1 MTARNLV
8 SFLSPKT
15 KGRPRSFDRNRA
27 LMIALR
33 IFWKLGYEPAS
44 VAVLCEAMGINPPS
58 FYAAFKSKEEL
69 FLEAVNFY
77 EARYWTDV
85 LKQLEESTKPVDA
98 ALAEFFQEAASIL
111 LNPENPSGCMV
122 VLAAVNIAPKEKRI
136 AEAVKKLRSQ
146 TRDFFERRLK
156 KAQDAGEI
164 SVKANL
170 STLADALNIMLEGM
184 SIQAKDDI
192 PLQTLRQAVRHVPNL
207 LRPYLQQTQ
216 HEADAK
222 SFQLQSHTLPR

>member
-1 MTARNLV
+1 MTAENPPSTPFSRA
-8 SFLSPKT
+8 
-15 KGRPRSFDRNRA
+15 KGRPRSFDRNQA
-27 LMIALR
+27 LMTALR

-44 VAVLCEAMGINPPS
+44 VAVLCEAMGIKPPS

-77 EARYWTDV
+77 ETRYWADV
-85 LKQLEESTKPVDA
+85 LKKFENSSKPIDV
-98 ALAEFFQEAASIL
+98 ALAEFYQEAASIL

-156 KAQDAGEI
+156 KSQDAGEI
-164 SVKANL
+164 SPEANI
-170 STLADALNIMLEGM
+170 SALADALNIVLEGM
-184 SIQAKDDI
+184 SIQAKDNM
-192 PLQTLRQAVRHVPNL
+192 PLQTLEQAVECVPNM
-207 LRPYLQQTQ
+207 LRPYL
-216 HEADAK
+216 
-222 SFQLQSHTLPR
+222 S

>member
-1 MTARNLV
+1 MTSGSSSL
-8 SFLSPKT
+8 LSSPRT
-15 KGRPRSFDRNRA
+15 KGRPRSFDRNQA
-27 LMIALR
+27 LLAALR

-44 VAVLCEAMGINPPS
+44 VAVLCEAMGIKPPS

-85 LKQLEESTKPVDA
+85 LKKLEDSSKPIDV
-98 ALAEFFQEAASIL
+98 ALAEFFQEATSIL
-111 LNPENPSGCMV
+111 LNPDNPSGCMV

-156 KAQDAGEI
+156 KSQDAGEI
-164 SVKANL
+164 SAETNL
-170 STLADALNIMLEGM
+170 SALADALNIVLEGM
-184 SIQAKDDI
+184 SIQAKDNM
-192 PLQTLRQAVRHVPNL
+192 PLQTLEQAVECVPNL
-207 LRPYLQQTQ
+207 IRPYMKQ
-216 HEADAK
+216 H
-222 SFQLQSHTLPR
+222 S